1 MKLGFTKLKKKI
13 CISHGHS
20 LGVPLLMQGLSSS
33 LIGWLVRHPWFN
45 NPSWYVFYRPTKWC
59 CSWQWKRLIEYG
71 GKLFEMAGLDW
82 PTNPAGD
89 THFTAGSK
97 ISSSQSSSSAIR
109 PLLKSGQ
116 HFFILIFSA
125 ILLLES
131 SGQIMGNKGSLHIC
145 MEPAEIRSRSHC
157 LNQQNYFQYQLKLI
171 LVWLQKDS
179 IDIHFINRANIC
191 MKKGAGRRNW
201 IQPWTNWSTP
211 HKVSPI
217 NVYPLWILWRL
228 IIKCQ

>member
-1 MKLGFTKLKKKI
+1 MAWTLRFQSWWSVYQST
-13 CISHGHS
+13 
-20 LGVPLLMQGLSSS
+20 

-97 ISSSQSSSSAIR
+97 ISSSQSSSSAIK

-125 ILLLES
+125 ILLFDS
-131 SGQIMGNKGSLHIC
+131 SLMTHQAKSWGT
-145 MEPAEIRSRSHC
+145 
-157 LNQQNYFQYQLKLI
+157 
-171 LVWLQKDS
+171 
-179 IDIHFINRANIC
+179 
-191 MKKGAGRRNW
+191 KGAFTSAWNQRKSG
-201 IQPWTNWSTP
+201 PE
-211 HKVSPI
+211 VFA
-217 NVYPLWILWRL
+217 
-228 IIKCQ
+228 